1 MGTGSGL
8 SLGPIWGYHLYVEK
22 AKVYGTHV
30 GPLFLNP
37 HNLWRAHILNSHMN
51 TLFLPSYSAAGF
63 TALKRET
70 NWFWELV
77 YAQSHLAAVNLWQER
92 VGIHYHAGCLWPG
105 SGHVCDLAGFNC
117 ARPPIRFRG
126 ARERQP
132 SNPVHLHAL
141 LCSYRQRLTTS
152 SGQCCNCTQDGA
164 WTLWPSGRAAVAR
177 RKSCVLAWRLLVRSR
192 DY

>member
-1 MGTGSGL
+1 MVPTWALCSSTHIICGVHTSWI
-8 SLGPIWGYHLYVEK
+8 PIWIPYSSHHTLQRVLQHLSGKLIDSE
-22 AKVYGTHV
+22 
-30 GPLFLNP
+30 
-37 HNLWRAHILNSHMN
+37 NL
-51 TLFLPSYSAAGF
+51 
-63 TALKRET
+63 
-70 NWFWELV
+70 